1 MHKCYWES
9 IENHLIS
16 AKFCL
21 LEFSSLAA
29 VRKFLM
35 NLDIGQ
41 IKVEMKKKKVDQLS
55 LGIPK

>member
-9 IENHLIS
+9 IENQLIS

-29 VRKFLM
+29 VCKFLM

-41 IKVEMKKKKVDQLS
+41 IKVEMKKKK
-55 LGIPK
+55 K